1 LTDALSV
8 ERITFAYPGRP
19 LFRDFSLALEDGG
32 FAGLIGPNGSG
43 KTTLL
48 RILTGILRPAF
59 GKVRLFGDEISRLSE
74 RSRARRLAV
83 VPQES
88 RILFNFSVMETALM
102 GRFAH
107 LGIMGMETRNDVE
120 VVTRSLRDVG
130 MDGAASRR
138 LNELSSGERQRV
150 LMARAL
156 AQEPRVILLD
166 EPTSFLDLKHRL
178 QTYEILSRLNRS
190 RSIAVLIVSHDLN
203 LAARYCRTLWLV
215 QEGRLVASGSPSEV
229 ITPEA
234 IRAVYSTEVEIGKD
248 PRTGS
253 PFVIP
258 YLPPEEPGTLG
269 PGPHG
274 R

>member
-1 LTDALSV
+1 LTDALSA

-19 LFRDFSLALEDGG
+19 LFQDFSLALEGGG

-48 RILTGILRPAF
+48 RILTGILRPAS
-59 GKVRLFGDEISRLSE
+59 GKVRLFGDDISGLSE

-88 RILFNFSVMETALM
+88 RILFDFSVMETALM

-107 LGIMGMETRNDVE
+107 LGILGLETRNDVE
-120 VVTRSLRDVG
+120 VVMRSLREVG

-190 RSIAVLIVSHDLN
+190 RNITILIVSHDLN

-215 QEGRLVASGSPSEV
+215 QEGKLVASGSPSEV

-234 IRAVYSTEVEIGKD
+234 IRAVYSTEVEVGRD

-258 YLPPEEPGTLG
+258 YLPLEEPGTLG